1 MKERLV
7 VTQYFHALQQSCLMA
22 SGTFGKLGLIG
33 SWLGEHCDCNAGMVR
48 QVTAAEG
55 EDSPSCS
62 ALGLENWGI

>member
-1 MKERLV
+1 
-7 VTQYFHALQQSCLMA
+7 MA

>member
-1 MKERLV
+1 
-7 VTQYFHALQQSCLMA
+7 MA

-55 EDSPSCS
+55 EDLVLP
-62 ALGLENWGI
+62 ALRLVWRIGGFEID